1 MPNGADKNWVR
12 LCAAL
17 DGFYMRYGRWPT
29 RVRVFPAAHAD
40 LREQLLSPEALAILE
55 SKLQLVAD
63 EASMLAED
71 DEGRAYDYGKE
82 GFPPQ
87 RPHPRAAEWLGV
99 QPNGDHGH

>member
-12 LCAAL
+12 LCGAL

-29 RVRVFPAAHAD
+29 RVRVFPASLAD
-40 LREQLLSPEALAILE
+40 LRERLLSPGALAMVE

-63 EASMLAED
+63 EASMVAED
-71 DEGRAYDYGKE
+71 DEGRSYDYGQE

-87 RPHPRAAEWLGV
+87 RPAPRAAEWLGV
-99 QPNGDHGH
+99 EPNREDGH